1 MRKNISAIIIDTDK
15 DKHDYT
21 NVVTTHHYIG
31 EETHIDLCVVENVE
45 NEESA
50 LRLLAQHRGFDAL
63 ITIGNNINVQYLNQL
78 SFEFRKKWVHFEN
91 FDANAI
97 STAIIATLK
106 CNILREREGQE
117 LFSIFTSAYNT
128 PDSVIYRL
136 YDSLKKQTYHNWNWF
151 ILDDSTQPVSWINTL
166 SLDPRVTII
175 KNITHHGNIGFN
187 KHLIASICDGDYLV
201 EIDHDDELVP
211 ECLEK
216 LLSAFNKF
224 DADFVYSYA
233 LELIDGRPIYYG
245 EDFALGLGTYKTLPV
260 NGKMYTIPLSPDINA
275 LSLRHIVGLPNHVR
289 CWKKSFY
296 QKIGG
301 HNQELSVLDDMDLL
315 IRTFL
320 NDGVMV
326 KIPEVLYIQHEGT
339 SEHSGRGSTTQSVR
353 MSEILRM
360 GRVLLQKYDPLIHQ
374 KLIQLYGED
383 PVWDDEEHQSNLYEV
398 NYEKLLPYNKTF

>member
-21 NVVTTHHYIG
+21 NVVTTHHYMD

-63 ITIGNNINVQYLNQL
+63 ITIGDNINVQYLNQL

-106 CNILREREGQE
+106 CNILRDREGQE

-151 ILDDSTQPVSWINTL
+151 ILDDSTQPVSWIDRL
-166 SLDPRVTII
+166 SLDPRVTIV

-383 PVWDDEEHQSNLYEV
+383 PVWDDEKHQSNLYEV
-398 NYEKLLPYNKTF
+398 NYEKLLPYNKIF